1 MDTQTI
7 YISQTEVAFVP
18 PKKLRWETGKFM
30 VAHHPKFVYARYI
43 TLQYAYCSKGN
54 LYLKPYRVVDS
65 IEFDKLF
72 RFYTG
77 SPDFDPERV
86 VKIIC

>member
-1 MDTQTI
+1 MDSPPI
-7 YISQTEVAFVP
+7 YISKTEVVFGP

-30 VAHHPKFVYARYI
+30 VAHNPKFVYARYV

-54 LYLKPYRVVDS
+54 LYLKPYKKVDS
-65 IEFDKLF
+65 VEFDKLF

-77 SPDFDPERV
+77 APDYNPKQV
-86 VKIIC
+86 VKVIS